1 MVSLIFVN
9 KFGMEHL
16 ATPHYA
22 KKLAQGHAIFKY
34 FSETDSL
41 IFVNEAGMEHL
52 ATSHY
57 AKKLAQRNAFHEY
70 FLGDG

>member
-1 MVSLIFVN
+1 VN
-9 KFGMEHL
+9 EVGMEHL
-16 ATPHYA
+16 ATSHYA
-22 KKLAQGHAIFKY
+22 KKLAQSYAIFKY
-34 FSETDSL
+34 FLETDSL

-70 FLGDG
+70 CFGDG